1 MHLTRIEPKVQ
12 MSGTYSHL
20 CWRALP
26 LHHWGHDIPSKLVLY
41 MSHVAYLGNV
51 FKPKGYGT
59 CYICPGPVFRCE
71 FNGDVHF
78 TIRLTKYGNFSK
90 YISVYMFQAP
100 FFKRNST
107 VTVIM

>member
-12 MSGTYSHL
+12 MSGTYSCL
-20 CWRALP
+20 CWGTLP
-26 LHHWGHDIPSKLVLY
+26 LHHWGHDISSKLVLY
-41 MSHVAYLGNV
+41 MSPVPYLGNV

-59 CYICPGPVFRCE
+59 CYICPGLVFQCE
-71 FNGDVHF
+71 FNGDVRF
-78 TIRLTKYGNFSK
+78 TIRLTKYGNISK

>member
-20 CWRALP
+20 CWRTLP

-51 FKPKGYGT
+51 FKPKGYET
-59 CYICPGPVFRCE
+59 CYICPGPVFQCE
-71 FNGDVHF
+71 FNGNVHF
-78 TIRLTKYGNFSK
+78 IIGLTKYGNFYK
-90 YISVYMFQAP
+90 YRSVYMFLAP
-100 FFKRNST
+100 FFKRIST
-107 VTVIM
+107 ITVII